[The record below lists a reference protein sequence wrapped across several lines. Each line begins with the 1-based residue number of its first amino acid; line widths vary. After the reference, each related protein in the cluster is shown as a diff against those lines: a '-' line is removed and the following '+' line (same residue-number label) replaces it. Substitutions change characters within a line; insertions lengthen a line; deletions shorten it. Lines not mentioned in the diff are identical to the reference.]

1 MVDDLN
7 NKIYYSG
14 LSVKNKILYVFSF
27 LLFFLLTR
35 QVPFDSF
42 SSLMNLSL
50 FGIIL
55 FSLPDLTLKIYK
67 KQEIF
72 VLILISFFV
81 AHFFYSILLSNE
93 LSNVF
98 RFLLIFIFLSIS
110 YYIVLPKKTLN
121 VFLYLSIVQALLIS
135 IFSLI
140 LFLFFSVDNYLPIR
154 AFFLERGWGDVYTFN
169 GWFYKVQV
177 KGNALL
183 PVAFFI
189 TFFYEIGNKRLV
201 RTILL
206 IGCLFAGNTAYLISI
221 IGFIGVYFL
230 KTNSIQSLFNR
241 VLLIILFVALTFIPV
256 YNFYIKETIEQKSD
270 SSLPARVEQVNL
282 LMDDLSENNTYLLLG
297 RGIGH
302 TIEKIT
308 PSRDYRGNIYFE
320 LQTFYVLNQLGLFG
334 FIMFLFYNVY
344 MSIRLYSKWLILIY
358 VSYIIYA
365 FTNPYIFDT
374 NHIVVILLLNTLQNN
389 ETE

>member
-1 MVDDLN
+1 MVDVIK
-7 NKIYYSG
+7 NKMYYSS
-14 LSVKNKILYVFSF
+14 LTVKNKILYLFSF

-50 FGIIL
+50 VGIIF
-55 FSLPDLTLKIYK
+55 FSVLDILKRTHNKYDLLV
-67 KQEIF
+67 F
-72 VLILISFFV
+72 LIISFFILS
-81 AHFFYSILLSNE
+81 FFYSLLLANE
-93 LSNVF
+93 LPNVF
-98 RFLLIFIFLSIS
+98 RFFLIFVFLSIS
-110 YYIVLPKKTLN
+110 YFIVLPFKSIS
-121 VFLYLSIVQALLIS
+121 VFLNLCVFQALLIS

-140 LFLFFSVDNYLPIR
+140 LTFFFTVDNYLPIR

-189 TFFYEIGNKRLV
+189 TFFYEIGNKKLI
-201 RTILL
+201 RTILF

-221 IGFIGVYFL
+221 LGFLGVYFL
-230 KTNSIQSLFNR
+230 KTNNIQSLFNR
-241 VLLIILFVALTFIPV
+241 VLVIILFASLTFIPI
-256 YNFYIKETIEQKSD
+256 YKFYFKETIEQKKD

-282 LMDDLSENNTYLLLG
+282 LTDDLSENNSYLLLG

-308 PSRDYRGNIYFE
+308 PSRDYRGNVYFE
-320 LQTFYVLNQLGLFG
+320 LQTFYVLNQLGLLG
-334 FIMFLFYNVY
+334 FILFLFYNVY
-344 MSIRLYSKWLILIY
+344 ISIRLYNKWLILIY
-358 VSYIIYA
+358 VSYITYA

-389 ETE
+389 GT